1 MSSVPYRISDK
12 TITIVVDRQVHT
24 VQRSAANADAL
35 IAELAKGESA
45 DLEAIKAMASVKNY
59 IVYLSQGRISLT
71 DAGIQFMGEL
81 VNSYMTERIMRHHA
95 EGVDVAPMLAFMD
108 RVMNHPILGIQ
119 QDIYKWCEK
128 GDMPFT
134 AEGHIIAYKKV
145 REDYRS
151 YHSSPDGTHL
161 HHPIGGFVEMERSA
175 VDPRRNN
182 TCSTGL
188 HFCSYDYLN
197 AYQGANTGRILIL
210 SIDPQDVIAIPTD
223 YNQTKGRACRYRII
237 GELPQDQAQ
246 KFFMGKL
253 VVDQFQTYKAEPKAE
268 PVVQKPD
275 TSVKKSKAKK
285 PTKTTASAKKSKKL
299 KAKEKAKIQ
308 QPKLRTQSDL
318 GVIEHKNLSQ
328 PVSYSEVLAKVQ
340 ELGQTGA
347 GKFFGVARTT
357 IQEWVK
363 KINK

>member
-24 VQRSAANADAL
+24 VQRSAANANAL

-45 DLEAIKAMASVKNY
+45 DLEVIKAMASVKNY

-95 EGVDVAPMLAFMD
+95 EGVDVSPMLAFMD
-108 RVMNHPILGIQ
+108 RVMNHPIIGIQ

-175 VDPRRNN
+175 VDPRRDN

-237 GELPQDQAQ
+237 GELDHDQAQ
-246 KFFMGKL
+246 KFFKGKL
-253 VVDQFQTYKAEPKAE
+253 VVEQFQTYKAEPTKDEA
-268 PVVQKPD
+268 KPE
-275 TSVKKSKAKK
+275 TVVKKD
-285 PTKTTASAKKSKKL
+285 KSKSSKTSKKKTKSNRPVMKKV
-299 KAKEKAKIQ
+299 KAPAPKA
-308 QPKLRTQSDL
+308 
-318 GVIEHKNLSQ
+318 GFIEHKNLTK
-328 PVSYSEVLAKVQ
+328 PVLYAEVIAKVS

-347 GKFFGVARTT
+347 GKHFGVARTT

>member
-35 IAELAKGESA
+35 IAELAKGEFA
-45 DLEAIKAMASVKNY
+45 DLEVIKAMASVKNY

-71 DAGIQFMGEL
+71 DSGIQFMGEL

-95 EGVDVAPMLAFMD
+95 EGVDVSPMLAFMD

-161 HHPIGGFVEMERSA
+161 HHPIGGYVEMERSA
-175 VDPRRNN
+175 VDPRRDN

-237 GELPQDQAQ
+237 GELDHDQAQ
-246 KFFMGKL
+246 KFFKGKL

-268 PVVQKPD
+268 PKKVEAKPETAVKKVKPN
-275 TSVKKSKAKK
+275 TSKKSKAK
-285 PTKTTASAKKSKKL
+285 AKSKKPAL
-299 KAKEKAKIQ
+299 KKVKAPA
-308 QPKLRTQSDL
+308 PKA
-318 GVIEHKNLSQ
+318 GFIEHKKLAK
-328 PVSYSEVLAKVQ
+328 PVPYAEVLAKVS

-347 GKFFGVARTT
+347 GKHFGVARTT

>member
-24 VQRSAANADAL
+24 VQRSAANANAL
-35 IAELAKGESA
+35 IDELAKGESA
-45 DLEAIKAMASVKNY
+45 DLEVIKAMASVKNY

-161 HHPIGGFVEMERSA
+161 HHPIGGYVEMERSA
-175 VDPRRNN
+175 VDPRRDN

-237 GELPQDQAQ
+237 GELDHDQAQ
-246 KFFMGKL
+246 RFFRGKL

-268 PVVQKPD
+268 PKKVEAKPETAVKKGKPK
-275 TSVKKSKAKK
+275 TSKKSKAK
-285 PTKTTASAKKSKKL
+285 AKSKKPAL
-299 KAKEKAKIQ
+299 KKVKAPA
-308 QPKLRTQSDL
+308 PKA
-318 GVIEHKNLSQ
+318 GFIEHKKLAK
-328 PVSYSEVLAKVQ
+328 PVPYAEVLAKVS

-347 GKFFGVARTT
+347 GKHFGVARTT

>member
-24 VQRSAANADAL
+24 VQRSAANANAL
-35 IAELAKGESA
+35 IDELAKGESA
-45 DLEAIKAMASVKNY
+45 DLEVIKAMASVKNY

-95 EGVDVAPMLAFMD
+95 EGVDVSPMLAFMD
-108 RVMNHPILGIQ
+108 RVMNHPIIGIQ

-145 REDYRS
+145 DMNWRS
-151 YHSSPDGTHL
+151 YHASPDGTHL
-161 HHPIGGFVEMERSA
+161 YHPIGGYVEMERSA
-175 VDPRRNN
+175 VDPRRDY

-197 AYQGANTGRILIL
+197 AYQGKNTGRILIL
-210 SIDPQDVIAIPTD
+210 SIDPQDIIAIPTD

-237 GELPQDQAQ
+237 GELAQEQAQ
-246 KFFMGKL
+246 KFFSGKL
-253 VVDQFQTYKAEPKAE
+253 VVDQFQTYKAAPKEEPKKVEATPE
-268 PVVQKPD
+268 AVKKEAPKA
-275 TSVKKSKAKK
+275 SKKSKAK
-285 PTKTTASAKKSKKL
+285 AKKPVAKKV
-299 KAKEKAKIQ
+299 KAPAPKA
-308 QPKLRTQSDL
+308 
-318 GVIEHKNLSQ
+318 GFIEHKKLAK
-328 PVSYSEVLAKVQ
+328 PVPYAEVLAKVS

-347 GKFFGVARTT
+347 GKHFGVARTT

>member
-35 IAELAKGESA
+35 IAELAKGEFA
-45 DLEAIKAMASVKNY
+45 DLEVIKAMASVKNY

-71 DAGIQFMGEL
+71 DSGIQFMGEL

-95 EGVDVAPMLAFMD
+95 EGVDVSPMLAFMD
-108 RVMNHPILGIQ
+108 RVMNHPIIGIQ

-145 REDYRS
+145 DMNWRS
-151 YHSSPDGTHL
+151 YHASPDGTHL
-161 HHPIGGFVEMERSA
+161 HHPIGGYVEMERSA
-175 VDPRRNN
+175 VDPRRDN

-237 GELPQDQAQ
+237 GELNHDQAQ
-246 KFFMGKL
+246 KFFKGKL
-253 VVDQFQTYKAEPKAE
+253 VVDQFQTYKSEPKAE
-268 PVVQKPD
+268 PKKVEDKPE
-275 TSVKKSKAKK
+275 TSVKKDKPKTSKKSKAK
-285 PTKTTASAKKSKKL
+285 AKSKKPSPKNV
-299 KAKEKAKIQ
+299 KASI
-308 QPKLRTQSDL
+308 LRA
-318 GVIEHKNLSQ
+318 GYIEHKKLAK
-328 PVSYSEVLAKVQ
+328 PVTYAEVLAKVS

-347 GKFFGVARTT
+347 GKHFGVARTT

>member
-24 VQRSAANADAL
+24 VQRSAANANAL
-35 IAELAKGESA
+35 IDELAKGESA
-45 DLEAIKAMASVKNY
+45 DLEVIKAMASVKNY

-151 YHSSPDGTHL
+151 YHASPDGTHL

-246 KFFMGKL
+246 KFFIGKL
-253 VVDQFQTYKAEPKAE
+253 VVDQFQTYKAEPKEE
-268 PVVQKPD
+268 PKKVEDKPD
-275 TSVKKSKAKK
+275 MAVKKDKPKTSKKSKAK
-285 PTKTTASAKKSKKL
+285 AKSKKPVL
-299 KAKEKAKIQ
+299 KKVKAPA
-308 QPKLRTQSDL
+308 PKA
-318 GVIEHKNLSQ
+318 GFIEHKKLVK
-328 PVSYSEVLAKVQ
+328 PVPYSEVLAKVS

-347 GKFFGVARTT
+347 GKHFGVARTT
-357 IQEWVK
+357 IQEWIK

>member
-24 VQRSAANADAL
+24 VQRSAANANAL

-95 EGVDVAPMLAFMD
+95 EGVDVSPMLAFMD
-108 RVMNHPILGIQ
+108 RVMNHPIIGIQ

-145 REDYRS
+145 DMNWRS
-151 YHSSPDGTHL
+151 YHASPDGTHL
-161 HHPIGGFVEMERSA
+161 HHPIGGYVEMERSA
-175 VDPRRNN
+175 VDPRRDN

-237 GELPQDQAQ
+237 GELDHDQAQ
-246 KFFMGKL
+246 KFFKGKL
-253 VVDQFQTYKAEPKAE
+253 VVDQFQTYKAESKAE
-268 PVVQKPD
+268 PKKVEAKPETAVKKD
-275 TSVKKSKAKK
+275 KPKTSKKSKAK
-285 PTKTTASAKKSKKL
+285 AKSKKPTL
-299 KAKEKAKIQ
+299 KVSAKTPASV
-308 QPKLRTQSDL
+308 PRA
-318 GVIEHKNLSQ
+318 GYIEHKKLAK
-328 PVSYSEVLAKVQ
+328 PVPYAEVLAKVS

-347 GKFFGVARTT
+347 GKHFGVARTT

>member
-24 VQRSAANADAL
+24 VQRSAANANAL
-35 IAELAKGESA
+35 IDELAKGESA
-45 DLEAIKAMASVKNY
+45 DLEVIKAMASVKNY

-151 YHSSPDGTHL
+151 YHASPDGTHL

-237 GELPQDQAQ
+237 GELDHDQAQ
-246 KFFMGKL
+246 KFFKGKL
-253 VVDQFQTYKAEPKAE
+253 VVDQFQTYKAEPKKVEA
-268 PVVQKPD
+268 KPETAVKKD
-275 TSVKKSKAKK
+275 KPKASKKSKAK
-285 PTKTTASAKKSKKL
+285 AKSKKPVTKKV
-299 KAKEKAKIQ
+299 KAPAPKA
-308 QPKLRTQSDL
+308 
-318 GVIEHKNLSQ
+318 GFIEHKK
-328 PVSYSEVLAKVQ
+328 LAKPVPYAEVIAKVS

-347 GKFFGVARTT
+347 GKHFGVARTT

>member
-35 IAELAKGESA
+35 IAELAKGEFA
-45 DLEAIKAMASVKNY
+45 DLEVIKAMASVKNY

-161 HHPIGGFVEMERSA
+161 HHPIGGYVEMERSA
-175 VDPRRNN
+175 VDPRRDN

-237 GELPQDQAQ
+237 GELDHDQAQ
-246 KFFMGKL
+246 KFFKGKL

-268 PVVQKPD
+268 PKKVEAKPETAVKKVKPK
-275 TSVKKSKAKK
+275 TSKKSKAK
-285 PTKTTASAKKSKKL
+285 AKSKKPTL
-299 KAKEKAKIQ
+299 KKVKAPA
-308 QPKLRTQSDL
+308 PKA
-318 GVIEHKNLSQ
+318 GFIEHKKLAK
-328 PVSYSEVLAKVQ
+328 PVPYAEVLAKVS

-347 GKFFGVARTT
+347 GKHFGVARTT
-357 IQEWVK
+357 IQEWIK

>member
-1 MSSVPYRISDK
+1 MSAVPYRISDK

-35 IAELAKGESA
+35 IAELAKGEFA
-45 DLEAIKAMASVKNY
+45 DLETIKAMASVKNY

-145 REDYRS
+145 DMNWRS
-151 YHSSPDGTHL
+151 YHASPDGTHL
-161 HHPIGGFVEMERSA
+161 YHPIGGYVEMERSA
-175 VDPRRNN
+175 VDPRRDY

-197 AYQGANTGRILIL
+197 AYQGKNTGRILIL
-210 SIDPQDVIAIPTD
+210 SIDPQDIIAIPTD

-237 GELPQDQAQ
+237 GELAQEQAQ
-246 KFFMGKL
+246 KFFSGKL

-268 PVVQKPD
+268 PKKVEAKPE
-275 TSVKKSKAKK
+275 TAVKKEASKASKKSKAK
-285 PTKTTASAKKSKKL
+285 AKKPVAKKVKTPAP
-299 KAKEKAKIQ
+299 KA
-308 QPKLRTQSDL
+308 
-318 GVIEHKNLSQ
+318 GFIEHKKLAK
-328 PVSYSEVLAKVQ
+328 PVPYAEVLAKVS

-347 GKFFGVARTT
+347 GKHFGVARTT

>member
-24 VQRSAANADAL
+24 VQRSAANANAL
-35 IAELAKGESA
+35 IDELAKGESA
-45 DLEAIKAMASVKNY
+45 DLEVIKAMASVKNY

-71 DAGIQFMGEL
+71 DSGIQFMGEL

-161 HHPIGGFVEMERSA
+161 HHPIGGYVEMERSA
-175 VDPRRNN
+175 VDPRRDY

-210 SIDPQDVIAIPTD
+210 SIDPQDIIAIPTD

-246 KFFMGKL
+246 RFFRGKL
-253 VVDQFQTYKAEPKAE
+253 VVDQFQTYKAEPKEE
-268 PVVQKPD
+268 PKKVEAKPETAVKKD
-275 TSVKKSKAKK
+275 KPKTSKKSKAK
-285 PTKTTASAKKSKKL
+285 AKSKKPAL
-299 KAKEKAKIQ
+299 KKVKAPA
-308 QPKLRTQSDL
+308 PKA
-318 GVIEHKNLSQ
+318 GFIEHKKLAK
-328 PVSYSEVLAKVQ
+328 PVPYAEVLAKVS

-347 GKFFGVARTT
+347 GKHFGVARTT
-357 IQEWVK
+357 IQEWIK